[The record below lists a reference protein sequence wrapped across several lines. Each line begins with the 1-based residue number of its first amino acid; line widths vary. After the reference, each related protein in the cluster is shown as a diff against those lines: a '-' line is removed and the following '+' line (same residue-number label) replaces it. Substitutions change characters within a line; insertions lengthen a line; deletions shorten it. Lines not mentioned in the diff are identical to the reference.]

1 MQIIGL
7 TGSFGS
13 GCSYIAKD
21 MLCSDKYR
29 AAGKQRYKFC
39 SLTQFLKDA
48 YATETG
54 KDPNKAT
61 RWELQDFGD
70 DQRKQH
76 ERNGEYPYFAELA
89 AQTVDKADGNAPW
102 VIDSIRNPDE
112 IHFLRTK
119 YSGDFY
125 LFAVYAD
132 REQRW
137 KRVHKKFDNDRVA
150 FELADERDTG
160 DESPPWGQRV
170 GDCFLEADAVVS
182 NEKDFDAPANDEFQ
196 ELEAKLDTLLD
207 RVQKALQALKADK
220 DESLMAMAYAAG
232 QRSSC
237 TKRKV
242 GAVIVDPVENVVSSG
257 FNAVPLDEQTC
268 ASKYTKCY
276 REHYREDLLSAL
288 SEKISLSDEHVKEVT
303 PLLKEK
309 VKALDVCRSV
319 HAEENAILGL
329 SRNGRAVSLEECTL
343 YTTTFPCRLCA
354 KMIVTVKMKQVV
366 YLEPY
371 PDPAAKDILK
381 NGGVPTKFFEGITY
395 RAYFRIY
402 GEER

>member
-1 MQIIGL
+1 MHIIGL

-21 MLCSDKYR
+21 MLCSEKYR
-29 AAGKQRYKFC
+29 ADGKQRYEFC
-39 SLTQFLKDA
+39 SLTQFLKDD
-48 YATETG
+48 YTKETG
-54 KDPNKAT
+54 KDPKKAL
-61 RWELQDFGD
+61 RSELQDFGD
-70 DQRKQH
+70 DQRKKH
-76 ERNGEYPYFAELA
+76 EDNGNYAYFAKLA
-89 AQTVDKADGNAPW
+89 AEKVDKGGKAPW
-102 VIDSIRNPDE
+102 VIDSIRNPGE
-112 IHFLRTK
+112 IHFLRK
-119 YSGDFY
+119 EYGSDFY

-137 KRVHKKFDNDRVA
+137 KRVHGKFHNDRAA
-150 FELADERDTG
+150 FELDDNRDTG
-160 DESPPWGQRV
+160 DSSPPWGQRV

-182 NEKDFDAPANDEFQ
+182 NEKDFDARANDEFR
-196 ELEAKLDTLLD
+196 EFEAKLDTLLG
-207 RVQKALQALKADK
+207 RVPKALQALKADR

-242 GAVIVDPVENVVSSG
+242 GAVIVDPVESVVSSG
-257 FNAVPLDEQTC
+257 FNEVPRGEKTC
-268 ASKYTKCY
+268 ASRYRKCF
-276 REHYREDLLSAL
+276 REYYREDLVNAL
-288 SEKISLSDEHVKEVT
+288 EAEVPLNEDQVKKVK

-309 VKALDVCRSV
+309 VRALDLCRSL

-354 KMIVTVKMKQVV
+354 NKIVTVKMGQVV

-371 PDPAAKDILK
+371 PDPAAKDILR
-381 NGGVPTKFFEGITY
+381 NGRIQTRFFEGITY